1 MVPGIGGLYKQ
12 IPQTPKDVKMDL
24 ELGRVNKSYRVLR
37 CTVERALHCLKQ
49 KQKQRKPETLLVGMQ
64 SEDRYDTEYL

>member
-1 MVPGIGGLYKQ
+1 
-12 IPQTPKDVKMDL
+12 MDL